1 MLRSVVALARSLG
14 ITTVAEGIET
24 KEQLDRVREE
34 GCTEA
39 QGFYIGRP
47 MPASEIPA
55 AARQPQAQGAAWS
68 RRAS

>member
-1 MLRSVVALARSLG
+1 MALARSLG
-14 ITTVAEGIET
+14 ITTVAEGVET

-39 QGFYIGRP
+39 QGFYIGLPMAADDVAKLLAGRKRSAPRP
-47 MPASEIPA
+47 
-55 AARQPQAQGAAWS
+55 S